1 MSSEPDFEL
10 ECPHCQ
16 KAFGVAL
23 NTDDYS
29 IDYYVSEGDQLAPG
43 EERGLG
49 GLKVTGM
56 DFRASAYENNG
67 ILKQYQ
73 VPENMK
79 PLSSVNEEKVSDL
92 LDEKVAA
99 MMEEKIQA
107 ALNKDLLD
115 RGITNNQK
123 STNENNTSAF
133 TGS

>member
-1 MSSEPDFEL
+1 MATEQPDFTL

-16 KAFGVAL
+16 KEFGVGL
-23 NTDDYS
+23 NVEDHS

-49 GLKVTGM
+49 NLKVTGM
-56 DFRASAYENNG
+56 DFRAEAYANNG

-73 VPENMK
+73 VPDNMK
-79 PLSSVNEEKVSDL
+79 PLSSVNEDKVSDL

-107 ALNKDLLD
+107 ALNKDLLE
-115 RGITNNQK
+115 RGIINKQK
-123 STNENNTSAF
+123 STNENTNSAF
-133 TGS
+133 A

>member
-1 MSSEPDFEL
+1 MTTEPDFTL
-10 ECPHCQ
+10 ECPHCH
-16 KAFGVAL
+16 KGFGVGL
-23 NTDDYS
+23 NVEDHS
-29 IDYYVSEGDQLAPG
+29 IDYYISEEDDLASG

-56 DFRASAYENNG
+56 GFRAAAYENNG

-73 VPENMK
+73 VPDNMK

-133 TGS
+133 AGY